1 MNLVCVAASDQ
12 FDRLTEFS
20 NFGRSTVDLAAPG
33 SSVLSAVPAYGP
45 PAFSDGFE
53 TELAGIWTTGGTN
66 DSWAR
71 ITTVAHS
78 GSYSLSD
85 SPGTTYLNDTDSFV
99 RTANPLNLSGQVGC
113 QLSYALRL
121 TTEPAVD
128 RLSVEASTDG
138 GTWTPISD
146 NSGSTNGLFLELT
159 DDLSRFDGA
168 PVLYIRFRLITN
180 SSAVADGAQL
190 DDVAVRCLGSTYT
203 GAEFVYNDGTSM
215 AAPHVS
221 GVAALIWSR
230 YPNLGVEAVRKALLR
245 GVDRT
250 AAMSGKLAAG
260 GRLNACR
267 ALREARKL
275 LPKLKLG
282 SASRQRAARDGR
294 ATVYARCK
302 SRCTV
307 VASGKV
313 STSGVSRTYRLKG
326 AARALRGGKRE
337 KLVLRLNRRTRA
349 AVKKALAK
357 GRSVSAKVT
366 VTATDRRGS
375 TLAASERSGS
385 AASRK
390 CLAVARPSRRRERC
404 NAGSSIS
411 TPSPEPSLGVSS
423 RS

>member
-1 MNLVCVAASDQ
+1 M
-12 FDRLTEFS
+12 R
-20 NFGRSTVDLAAPG
+20 
-33 SSVLSAVPAYGP
+33 
-45 PAFSDGFE
+45 
-53 TELAGIWTTGGTN
+53 TTN
-66 DSWAR
+66 A
-71 ITTVAHS
+71 
-78 GSYSLSD
+78 
-85 SPGTTYLNDTDSFV
+85 
-99 RTANPLNLSGQVGC
+99 LNLSGQVGC

-128 RLSVEASTDG
+128 KLSIEVSTDG

-180 SSAVADGAQL
+180 SSVVADGAQL

-203 GAEFVYNDGTSM
+203 GVEFVYNDGTSM

-221 GVAALIWSR
+221 GVAALISRSR

-260 GRLNACR
+260 GRLNAYKS
-267 ALREARKL
+267 LREARKL

-282 SASRQRAARDGR
+282 SASGQRAARDGR

-307 VASGKV
+307 VASGKAN
-313 STSGVSRTYRLKG
+313 TSGVSRTYRLKG

-337 KLVLRLNRRTRA
+337 KSCC
-349 AVKKALAK
+349 
-357 GRSVSAKVT
+357 G
-366 VTATDRRGS
+366 
-375 TLAASERSGS
+375 
-385 AASRK
+385 
-390 CLAVARPSRRRERC
+390 
-404 NAGSSIS
+404 
-411 TPSPEPSLGVSS
+411 
-423 RS
+423 